1 MTAER
6 NAQPTEMHPTALRFQ
21 QRAAEAGLD
30 ISVEEL
36 AESTRT
42 AAEAPAAV
50 GCELGQ
56 IVKSVV
62 LVDDGQRPILCL
74 CAGDRMVDLQRV
86 GAGLE
91 MARGRQVKELTGFA
105 IGGVPPLGHERPL
118 PTVVDRSLQRYD
130 RVWCAAGTP
139 RSLFGVALTDLLAAI
154 PGAEL
159 RDVTVG

>member
-1 MTAER
+1 
-6 NAQPTEMHPTALRFQ
+6 MHPTALRFQ
-21 QRAAEAGLD
+21 QRAAEAGLH
-30 ISVEEL
+30 IAVEEL

-42 AAEAPAAV
+42 AVEAAAAV

-62 LVDDGQRPILCL
+62 LVDVRQQPLLCL
-74 CAGDRMVDLQRV
+74 CAGDRMVDLDRV
-86 GAGLE
+86 GEGLE

-105 IGGVPPLGHERPL
+105 IGGVPPLGHDGPL
-118 PTVVDRSLQRYD
+118 TTVVDRSLQRYD

-139 RSLFGVALTDLLAAI
+139 RSLFGVSLADLLAAI

-159 RDVTVG
+159 RDITAG

>member
-1 MTAER
+1 
-6 NAQPTEMHPTALRFQ
+6 MHPTALRFQ
-21 QRAAEAGLD
+21 QRAAQAGLE

-42 AAEAPAAV
+42 AVEA
-50 GCELGQ
+50 
-56 IVKSVV
+56 KSVV

-74 CAGDRMVDLQRV
+74 CAGDRMVDLERV
-86 GAGLE
+86 GVGLE

-159 RDVTVG
+159 RDVTA